1 MLLKEINSVVQF
13 RKIANK
19 KGDTKM
25 VVGKDTYVSVAEADE
40 FIAEYYPDYDDL
52 VMYWGVLTD
61 KEKTSY
67 LYTSLQQI
75 EALVLQG
82 KPLNKEQPLQFPRV
96 NCFKPATRE
105 NGFAVPDEVKEAQI
119 DNALE
124 LFNADLGARSDEQMI
139 VLSALG
145 VVKNTKYNKRE
156 MGEVGLGSTLTGA
169 VSKSP
174 LESEHALKLLK
185 AWH

>member
-1 MLLKEINSVVQF
+1 
-13 RKIANK
+13 
-19 KGDTKM
+19 M
-25 VVGKDTYVSVAEADE
+25 VVGKDTYVSVAEADK
-40 FIAEYYPDYDDL
+40 FIEDYYPEYDDL
-52 VMYWGVLTD
+52 VITWGVLTE
-61 KEKTSY
+61 KEKRSY
-67 LYTSLQQI
+67 LYTSLQQM

-82 KPLNKEQPLQFPRV
+82 KPLKKDQPLQFPRV
-96 NCFKPATRE
+96 NCYKPATKE

-124 LFNADLGARSDEQMI
+124 LLNADLGARSDEQMI

-156 MGEVGLGSTLTGA
+156 MGEVGLGATLTGA
-169 VSKSP
+169 VSKTP

-185 AWH
+185 SWY